1 MKSRAAVVTGVGE
14 PVEIREFD
22 VPEPGPGQFVLKVE
36 LTGMCGTDA
45 HIRRGRLASV
55 TFPAL
60 LGHEIVGTL
69 SALGPGVH
77 TDHAGR
83 PVSLGD
89 RVGVLPALSCGTCFD
104 CQVRHRPDACQDRR
118 PSYGFASPI
127 GQVPDL
133 SGGFSEYL
141 FASNVGTVFHRT
153 ELPPGIAVLQE
164 PLSVALHGIDRGRI
178 GVGSSVVVQGVG
190 AIGLMAVAAARAAGA
205 GRIVALGD
213 PGTRLELALEL
224 GADDVVD
231 IGEHTGTEARRRAVL
246 SALGRPAGADCVI
259 GTAGSPQAF
268 TEAIGYL
275 ASGGVLAELGN
286 FTDRGTIPF
295 NPFSDLLQRDLTLTG
310 VYGAGP
316 DMQRRYHQALTL
328 LEREDRPYERV
339 VSHRVPL
346 DRVGEALSA
355 LEGSY
360 SLDGRDVV
368 KVAFSPVS

>member
-1 MKSRAAVVTGVGE
+1 MRARAAIVPGAGE
-14 PVEIREFD
+14 AMEIRDFE

-36 LTGMCGTDA
+36 LTGMCGTDT
-45 HIRRGRLASV
+45 HIHRGRLPGV

-69 SALGPGVH
+69 SALGPGLR

-83 PVSLGD
+83 PVAVGD
-89 RVGVLPALSCGTCFD
+89 RVGVLPALSCGVCFD
-104 CQVRHRPDACQDRR
+104 CQVRHRPEACRDRR
-118 PSYGFASPI
+118 PSYGFASPV
-127 GQVPDL
+127 GEVPDL

-141 FASNVGTVFHRT
+141 FASNVGSVFHRT
-153 ELPPGIAVLQE
+153 ELPPEIAVLQE
-164 PLSVALHGIDRGRI
+164 PLSVALHGIDRGRVGI
-178 GVGSSVVVQGVG
+178 GATVVVQGVG

-205 GRIVALGD
+205 ARIVALGA
-213 PGTRLELALEL
+213 PGTRLALAREL

-231 IGEHTGTEARRRAVL
+231 ITEHTDTAQLRRAVL
-246 SALGRPAGADCVI
+246 TALGRPEGADCVL

-275 ASGGVLAELGN
+275 ANGGVLAELGN

-295 NPFSDLLQRDLTLTG
+295 NPFSDLLRRDLTLTG

-316 DMQRRYHQALTL
+316 EMRRRYHEALTL
-328 LEREDRPYERV
+328 LERQDRPYERV

-346 DRVGEALSA
+346 ERVGEALAA
-355 LEGSY
+355 LDGSY

-368 KVAFSPVS
+368 KAAVAPAT

>member
-1 MKSRAAVVTGVGE
+1 MRSRAAVVPGAGE
-14 PVEIREFD
+14 PVEIRAFE

-45 HIRRGRLASV
+45 HIHRGRLAGIA
-55 TFPAL
+55 FPAL

-77 TDHAGR
+77 ADHAGR
-83 PVSLGD
+83 AVTVGD
-89 RVGVLPALSCGTCFD
+89 RVGVLPALSCGICFD
-104 CQVRHRPDACQDRR
+104 CQVRHRPETCRDRR
-118 PSYGFASPI
+118 PSYGFASPV

-141 FASNVGTVFHRT
+141 FASNAGTVFHRT
-153 ELPPGIAVLQE
+153 GLPPGIAVLQE
-164 PLSVALHGIDRGRI
+164 PLSVALHGIERGRI
-178 GVGSSVVVQGVG
+178 GIGSSVVVQGVG

-205 GRIVALGD
+205 ARIVALGA
-213 PGTRLELALEL
+213 PGARLDLAREL

-231 IGEHTGTEARRRAVL
+231 IREHSGAASLRRAVL
-246 SALGRPAGADCVI
+246 AALGRPEGADRVL

-268 TEAIGYL
+268 TEAVGYL
-275 ASGGVLAELGN
+275 ASGGILAELGN

-328 LEREDRPYERV
+328 LEREDRPYDRV

-346 DRVGEALSA
+346 ERVGEALAA
-355 LEGSY
+355 LDSSY
-360 SLDGRDVV
+360 SLDGRGVV
-368 KVAFSPVS
+368 KVAVSPAT